1 MIATLGLLFKKD
13 APGHLNRLSLALLS
27 GKLGNMLVTPKYLS
41 AGKKNDSLV
50 HRVQVIVVS
59 YELKYNPAIS

>member
-27 GKLGNMLVTPKYLS
+27 GQLGNMPVTPKYLS
-41 AGKKNDSLV
+41 AGMKTTSPLYLGFK
-50 HRVQVIVVS
+50 
-59 YELKYNPAIS
+59 